1 MKLENYNV
9 KKHTFGVF
17 SNESQLNEQSL
28 RDFNIIKNHSDL
40 LIADIIRRI
49 NNLYCLNQFDAE
61 STLKDLLLELKSLNA
76 LQEY

>member
-17 SNESQLNEQSL
+17 SRESQLNEHSL
-28 RDFNIIKNHSDL
+28 REFNIIKNHRDL
-40 LIADIIRRI
+40 LIGDIIRRI
-49 NNLYCLNQFDAE
+49 NNLYSLNQFDAE
-61 STLKDLLLELKSLNA
+61 STLKDLLSELKSLNA